1 MKHALTTIDIHTT
14 SQGFFEITRD
24 INAWVRSTGIEQ
36 GLLTVFCRH
45 TSASL
50 TIQEN
55 ADPDVQ
61 RDILSYF
68 KRTVAEDASL
78 YTHVNEGAD
87 DMPAHI
93 RTMLTDVSL
102 SIPVQNGQPTL
113 GTWQGVFLF
122 EHRARDHH
130 RQVVL
135 QLMGD

>member
-61 RDILSYF
+61 HDILSYF

>member
-1 MKHALTTIDIHTT
+1 MKHALTTIDVHTT
-14 SQGFFEITRD
+14 RQGFFEITRD

-61 RDILSYF
+61 HDIITYF
-68 KRTVAEDASL
+68 KQTVREDPSL
-78 YTHVNEGAD
+78 YTHINEGAD

-102 SIPVQNGQPTL
+102 SIPVSGGQPTL

-122 EHRARDHH
+122 EHRARDHN